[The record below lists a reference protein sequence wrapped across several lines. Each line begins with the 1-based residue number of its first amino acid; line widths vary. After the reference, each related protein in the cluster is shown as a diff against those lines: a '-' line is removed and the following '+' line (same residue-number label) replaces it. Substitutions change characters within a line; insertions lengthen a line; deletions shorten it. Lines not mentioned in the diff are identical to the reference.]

1 MCPAGIRQ
9 VVWNI
14 SLSKLP
20 AQYLFLGHND
30 DDQIIDN
37 KGIGYETAKNLAQRG
52 AKVIM
57 ACRDIEKA
65 KKAAKVSRLHISF
78 FSLSVFQISKFH
90 FQNTNAAI

>member
-30 DDQIIDN
+30 DDQVIDN
-37 KGIGYETAKNLAQRG
+37 KELVMSTLIVKTIVNDKDMGEGTIYNGGIDDEDLKDG
-52 AKVIM
+52 
-57 ACRDIEKA
+57 
-65 KKAAKVSRLHISF
+65 
-78 FSLSVFQISKFH
+78 
-90 FQNTNAAI
+90 